1 MPQSMPLVL
10 HSPNGLYDIP
20 ALFRRLPSSVSL
32 SCVWPGN
39 LLQKTWRPS
48 LVCILA
54 QSKTIHS
61 LIHNKIQI
69 KTRSPHAWSKS
80 KGWSINSW
88 TIKAHNNNQK
98 TQKIK
103 ITSNWLVY
111 THKKRSL
118 AFAKLLKEAASYSP
132 TFYCSTIGVNGLN
145 FSVRNGK
152 RWNPVAITTQISSRL
167 FCRL

>member
-1 MPQSMPLVL
+1 MLRSMPLVL
-10 HSPNGLYDIP
+10 HSPNGLFDIP
-20 ALFRRLPSSVSL
+20 AFFRRLPSSVSL
-32 SCVWPGN
+32 SCVWPVD
-39 LLQKTWRPS
+39 LLQKHCVRPLSVKWRY
-48 LVCILA
+48 
-54 QSKTIHS
+54 SKTIHS

-152 RWNPVAITTQISSRL
+152 RWNPVAITT
-167 FCRL
+167 